1 MSNYKTVFFTL
12 GILQIIL
19 GISMVFPIIIQ
30 IIFDELD
37 SSFIGASL
45 ITIIFGT
52 LFFLS
57 NLDHDKK
64 LSLQNA
70 FLLTA
75 LSWLSIAVFSSLPF
89 IFSNLNLSITDS
101 FFESMSGITTTGST
115 IITDLNSSPKAILL
129 WRALLQWLGGIGI
142 IVMAI
147 TLMPIMNVGG
157 MQLFKVSSSDA
168 SEKILPKT
176 KEITLRLILIYLIL
190 TFLCSFFY
198 NIFGMEFFDSLTH
211 SMTTIATGGFSNY
224 NESIGYF
231 NNIKIEIISMVFII
245 LGSIPF
251 ISYIKFLSGKKNIF
265 YTDTQ
270 IKSFIKIIF
279 YSIVILFF
287 YLTIFNKSFSDVSLR
302 SISFNVISI
311 LTGTGYVTQNFD
323 DWGSFPL
330 IYFLILMF
338 IGGCAGSTACGIKIF
353 RVQILYLFLKN
364 QLKKIIYPRG
374 IFIIKYDNNNVNEKF
389 MASIIAF
396 IYLYIIIFFIITT
409 MLSLSG
415 LDFTTSISG
424 AATSISN
431 VGPGLGE
438 LIGPNNDPGA
448 TFDTTCPWRC
458 IGGNTSFSDQDCEED
473 DAGIYTAV
481 GHAQYDGWCH
491 ADSDSPAVII
501 PTTSSYCCEWETDF
515 EEYEDGQ
522 FLYGTCKEYND
533 GFDGIQKNTSK
544 KISFDNNNLNNSLF
558 FKSQIILYEN
568 PKEVDQGY
576 IDTIDYTN
584 TAIIISHTNL
594 TSGSRIKKYFDTHKF
609 YILNI
614 LYHLQ

>member
-37 SSFIGASL
+37 SSFISASL

-157 MQLFKVSSSDA
+157 MQLFKVSSGDA

-198 NIFGMEFFDSLTH
+198 NICGMKFFDSLTH

-231 NNIKIEIISMVFII
+231 NSIKIEIVAMIFII

-265 YTDTQ
+265 YTDAQ

-279 YSIVILFF
+279 YSIIILFF
-287 YLTIFNKSFSDVSLR
+287 YLTIFNKSFSGVSLR

-311 LTGTGYVTQNFD
+311 LTGTGYVTQKFD
-323 DWGSFPL
+323 GWGSFPL

-374 IFIIKYDNNNVNEKF
+374 IFVIKYDNNNVNDKF

-396 IYLYIIIFFIITT
+396 IYLYIIIFFIITA

-438 LIGPNNDPGA
+438 LIGPN
-448 TFDTTCPWRC
+448 
-458 IGGNTSFSDQDCEED
+458 GNFSQLPDFSKWILSFGMILGRLELF
-473 DAGIYTAV
+473 AILV
-481 GHAQYDGWCH
+481 L
-491 ADSDSPAVII
+491 
-501 PTTSSYCCEWETDF
+501 
-515 EEYEDGQ
+515 
-522 FLYGTCKEYND
+522 FLP
-533 GFDGIQKNTSK
+533 
-544 KISFDNNNLNNSLF
+544 SFW
-558 FKSQIILYEN
+558 
-568 PKEVDQGY
+568 
-576 IDTIDYTN
+576 
-584 TAIIISHTNL
+584 
-594 TSGSRIKKYFDTHKF
+594 IK
-609 YILNI
+609 
-614 LYHLQ
+614 

>member
-198 NIFGMEFFDSLTH
+198 NICGMKFFDSLTH

-231 NNIKIEIISMVFII
+231 NNIKIEIISMIFII

-251 ISYIKFLSGKKNIF
+251 IAYIKFLSGKKNIF

-279 YSIVILFF
+279 YSILILFI

-389 MASIIAF
+389 MASIISF
-396 IYLYIIIFFIITT
+396 IYLYIIIFFIITA
-409 MLSLSG
+409 MLTLSG

-438 LIGPNNDPGA
+438 LIGPN
-448 TFDTTCPWRC
+448 
-458 IGGNTSFSDQDCEED
+458 GNFSQLPDFSKWILSFGMILGRLELF
-473 DAGIYTAV
+473 AILV
-481 GHAQYDGWCH
+481 L
-491 ADSDSPAVII
+491 
-501 PTTSSYCCEWETDF
+501 
-515 EEYEDGQ
+515 
-522 FLYGTCKEYND
+522 FLP
-533 GFDGIQKNTSK
+533 
-544 KISFDNNNLNNSLF
+544 SFWV
-558 FKSQIILYEN
+558 K
-568 PKEVDQGY
+568 
-576 IDTIDYTN
+576 
-584 TAIIISHTNL
+584 
-594 TSGSRIKKYFDTHKF
+594 
-609 YILNI
+609 
-614 LYHLQ
+614 

>member
-198 NIFGMEFFDSLTH
+198 NICGMKFFDSLTH

-231 NNIKIEIISMVFII
+231 NNIKIEIVAMIFII

-279 YSIVILFF
+279 YSILILFI

-338 IGGCAGSTACGIKIF
+338 IGGCAGSTTCGIKIF

-396 IYLYIIIFFIITT
+396 IYLYIIIFFIITA

-438 LIGPNNDPGA
+438 LIGPN
-448 TFDTTCPWRC
+448 
-458 IGGNTSFSDQDCEED
+458 GNFSQLPDFSKWVLSFGMILGRLELF
-473 DAGIYTAV
+473 AILV
-481 GHAQYDGWCH
+481 L
-491 ADSDSPAVII
+491 
-501 PTTSSYCCEWETDF
+501 
-515 EEYEDGQ
+515 
-522 FLYGTCKEYND
+522 FLPS
-533 GFDGIQKNTSK
+533 FWQK
-544 KISFDNNNLNNSLF
+544 
-558 FKSQIILYEN
+558 
-568 PKEVDQGY
+568 
-576 IDTIDYTN
+576 
-584 TAIIISHTNL
+584 
-594 TSGSRIKKYFDTHKF
+594 
-609 YILNI
+609 
-614 LYHLQ
+614 